1 MLSILKYLRYI
12 TIHKW
17 YVMVECFKRGLFIQG
32 LLHDASKLL
41 PCEFIPY
48 MNFFTKKDKSDTAK
62 QAFNKAWLHHIHC
75 NPHHWQYWMLQEEG
89 NESGLK
95 IFEIPHNY
103 VIEMIC
109 DWEGMSKIF
118 KSSTKEWY
126 SKNKDKMVLHEETR
140 KKIELLLEINNK
152 EVNV

>member
-1 MLSILKYLRYI
+1 VNKNNYYKRSDLSGDIKNVITYCQEDLKEDY
-12 TIHKW
+12 
-17 YVMVECFKRGLFIQG
+17 
-32 LLHDASKLL
+32 D
-41 PCEFIPY
+41 
-48 MNFFTKKDKSDTAK
+48 
-62 QAFNKAWLHHIHC
+62 KAWLHHIHC